1 MTWLPNYTAKEVL
14 SMTILHLDSSILG
27 PGSVSRSLS
36 AAVVEHLRNSHPE
49 ADLVYRDLAQ
59 TPIPHLSGS
68 YLAAG
73 QNPEEPHDP
82 AVAEDLALG
91 QAALEEF
98 LQADTVVLG
107 VAFYNFTISSQL
119 KAWIDR
125 IAVAGK
131 TFRYGANGAEGLC
144 GDKRVVLAISRG
156 GFYGP
161 GTATESFEHA
171 ETYLKSVLA
180 FLGVK
185 NVEVVSAEGVALG
198 PEQREQSLRQALE
211 KIALLRAA

>member
-1 MTWLPNYTAKEVL
+1 M
-14 SMTILHLDSSILG
+14 SILHLDSSILG
-27 PGSVSRSLS
+27 PGSVSRTIS
-36 AAVVEHLRNSHPE
+36 AAVVERLRASNPSSE
-49 ADLVYRDLAQ
+49 VVYRDLAA

-73 QNPEEPHDP
+73 QNPEGSHDA
-82 AVAEDLALG
+82 AVAADLALG
-91 QAALEEF
+91 QEVLEEF
-98 LQADTVVLG
+98 LKADTVVLG

-125 IAVAGK
+125 VAVAGK
-131 TFRYGANGAEGLC
+131 TFRYAANGAERLC
-144 GDKRVVLAISRG
+144 GDKRVILAISRG
-156 GFYGP
+156 GYYGP

-180 FLGVK
+180 FLGVT
-185 NVEVVSAEGVALG
+185 NVEVVAAEGVALG

-211 KIALLRAA
+211 NVAELQAA

>member
-1 MTWLPNYTAKEVL
+1 M
-14 SMTILHLDSSILG
+14 SILHLDSSILG
-27 PGSVSRSLS
+27 PGSVSRTIS
-36 AAVVEHLRNSHPE
+36 AAVVERLRASNPSSE
-49 ADLVYRDLAQ
+49 VVYRDLAA

-73 QNPEEPHDP
+73 QNPECSHDA
-82 AVAEDLALG
+82 AVAADLALG
-91 QAALEEF
+91 QEVLEEF
-98 LQADTVVLG
+98 LKADTVVLG

-125 IAVAGK
+125 VAVAGK
-131 TFRYGANGAEGLC
+131 TFRYAANGAEGLC
-144 GDKRVVLAISRG
+144 GDKRVILAISRG
-156 GFYGP
+156 GYYGP

-180 FLGVK
+180 FLGVT
-185 NVEVVSAEGVALG
+185 NVEVVAAEGVALG

-211 KIALLRAA
+211 NVAELQAA

>member
-1 MTWLPNYTAKEVL
+1 M
-14 SMTILHLDSSILG
+14 SILHLDSSILG
-27 PGSVSRSLS
+27 PGSVSRTIS
-36 AAVVEHLRNSHPE
+36 AAVVERLRASNPSSE
-49 ADLVYRDLAQ
+49 VVYRDLAA

-73 QNPEEPHDP
+73 QNPEGSHDA
-82 AVAEDLALG
+82 AVAADLALG
-91 QAALEEF
+91 QEVLEEF
-98 LQADTVVLG
+98 LKADTVVLG

-125 IAVAGK
+125 VAVAGK
-131 TFRYGANGAEGLC
+131 TFRYAANGAEGLC
-144 GDKRVVLAISRG
+144 GDKRVILAISRG
-156 GFYGP
+156 GYYGP

-180 FLGVK
+180 FLGVT
-185 NVEVVSAEGVALG
+185 NVEVVAAEGVALG

-211 KIALLRAA
+211 NVAELQAA